1 MIPETINDDKD
12 GESDSS
18 DDRES
23 QSTEINAITID
34 NVRTSINLQICPL
47 SLKQ

>member
-12 GESDSS
+12 GESDGS

-23 QSTEINAITID
+23 QSTEINAIAID